1 MPLQI
6 EADDTSTYVSIRI
19 WYFRHYDIEN
29 VTDISYNPTGQ
40 AIMQKTNRTL
50 KEIFIEQREIWDLP
64 EID

>member
-1 MPLQI
+1 MAYISSRVQCF
-6 EADDTSTYVSIRI
+6 THYSIK
-19 WYFRHYDIEN
+19 H